1 MPTSSDYDYT
11 PQLPQIAPDF
21 LREWAETRKWSKQA
35 LIWKVDWIREP
46 LTGMKRREA
55 RVRCTACGA
64 EMWLHYMPGGAC
76 HGGGYGPRLW
86 IHGNTVGDYG
96 HTKCPD
102 CGAEVQVLHISGA
115 TSYADEYSFPITLQ
129 RIYQRGQKDRLA
141 VICWSVWK
149 SHTKDGDRNIVIRP
163 YEACIVEDTQMV
175 SLTKHGSCMY
185 NTYETEWRQKTR
197 FQDTMKD
204 IYWTVC
210 PEGIA
215 DATRGPTAENSKL
228 ELYMRDGAICFP
240 ASWLRIW
247 QKHRNAE
254 TLMTCGAEGIIS
266 NLIGQEKT
274 DASHSYREKYGAAI
288 PQLKSICWKEKRP
301 SQMLGMDRGELREAV
316 ELQKRENIGGATW
329 RVWIE
334 ARVSGKAWTLEDAS
348 ALEKLGRQDRA
359 DNLLGRPAK
368 ALHYL
373 EVQGRRWSADKSDTG
388 LLLDYWRMLQTVK
401 PGAMEAEDL
410 WPEHLKVAHDRLV
423 QLQKEKESA
432 ALNAAFAKRA
442 QKLSALEYHSC
453 GLFIAPP
460 KIAADLANE
469 GKKLRHCVE
478 SYSKDHAAGKTAILF
493 VRKESSPDEPYFTLE
508 WSEKGR
514 RVVQNRGYKNCAR
527 TPEVEAFE
535 KEWLA
540 WVKAGCKR
548 NKDGTP
554 IAPKMKKEIAA

>member
-11 PQLPQIAPDF
+11 PQLPKTAPDF
-21 LREWAETRKWSKQA
+21 LREWAETLTWRKQA
-35 LIWKVDWIREP
+35 LIWKVDWLREP
-46 LTGMKRREA
+46 ITGLKHRAA
-55 RVRCTACGA
+55 RVYCTACGRK
-64 EMWLHYMPGGAC
+64 MWLDYTAGGAC

-86 IHGNTVGDYG
+86 IGQTRVGDYG
-96 HTKCPD
+96 HTRCPE
-102 CGAEVQVLHISGA
+102 CGAEVQALHISGA
-115 TSYADEYSFPITLQ
+115 TSYADEYAFPITLQ
-129 RIYQRGQKDRLA
+129 RVYQRGQKDRLA

-149 SHTKDGDRNIVIRP
+149 RHTKEGTRQITIRP
-163 YEACIVEDTQMV
+163 YEACIVEDSRMV
-175 SLTKHGSCMY
+175 SATKHGRCMY
-185 NTYETEWRQKTR
+185 NTYETEWRQKVR
-197 FQDTMKD
+197 FQDTMKE

-215 DATRGPTAENSKL
+215 EATRGTTAENSKL
-228 ELYMRDGAICFP
+228 ELYMRDEAICFP

-254 TLMTCGAEGIIS
+254 TLMTCGAAGILS

-288 PQLKSICWKEKRP
+288 PQLKSIRWKEKRP

-316 ELQKRENIGGATW
+316 RLQERENIGGASW
-329 RVWIE
+329 NVWLQ
-334 ARVSGKAWTLEDAS
+334 ARASGKNWTLEDAS

-359 DNLLGRPAK
+359 DSLLGRPAK

-373 EVQGRRWSADKSDTG
+373 EVQGRRWSKDKYDSG
-388 LLLDYWRMLQTVK
+388 FLLDYWRMLQAVK
-401 PGAMEAEDL
+401 PGEQDADDL
-410 WPEHLKVAHDRLV
+410 WPEHLKTAHDRLV
-423 QLQKEKESA
+423 QLQKEKETA

-460 KIAADLANE
+460 KSAADLANE

-478 SYSKDHAAGKTAILF
+478 SYSEDHAKGRTAILF
-493 VRKESSPDEPYFTLE
+493 VRKESAPEKPFYTLE
-508 WSEKGR
+508 WSEKDR
-514 RVVQNRGYKNCAR
+514 RVIQNRGYKNCAR

-535 KEWLA
+535 KEWLE
-540 WVKAGCKR
+540 WVKAGSRRK
-548 NKDGTP
+548 KDGTP
-554 IAPKMKKEIAA
+554 IVPKTKKENVA